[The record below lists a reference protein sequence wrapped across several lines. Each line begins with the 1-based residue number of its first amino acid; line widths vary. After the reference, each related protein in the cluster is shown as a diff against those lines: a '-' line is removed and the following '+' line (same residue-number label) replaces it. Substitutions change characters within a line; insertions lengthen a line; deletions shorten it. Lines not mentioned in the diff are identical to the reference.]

1 MLAPNTQHKS
11 AVYGN
16 DYVCTYLLTYL
27 LILGCCVGY
36 VWWRRRQKRRQ
47 ATPKLGRR
55 DQSSEGEAP
64 SQDAGCESPSEA
76 TRRVEGGGD
85 TPPST
90 LATSRV
96 ITPPPPPIQLERAL
110 SSKPTLSSK
119 ASRRRCQVTPSKSS
133 AYSNLEHDERDAGAE
148 EREAQLQ
155 VSVRVR
161 VRVRVKG

>member
-11 AVYGN
+11 AVYG
-16 DYVCTYLLTYL
+16 DAYLLTYL
-27 LILGCCVGY
+27 PVLLLGCCVGY

-55 DQSSEGEAP
+55 GQSSEDEVP
-64 SQDAGCESPSEA
+64 SQGAGCESPSEA
-76 TRRVEGGGD
+76 TRRIERGGD

-90 LATSRV
+90 LASSRV
-96 ITPPPPPIQLERAL
+96 ITPPPPPPIRLERAL

-119 ASRRRCQVTPSKSS
+119 ASSRRCQVTPSKSS
-133 AYSNLEHDERDAGAE
+133 AYSNLDHDERDAGAE

-161 VRVRVKG
+161 FRVRVKG